1 MFVPIDNVDMGVF
14 KVDEWIN
21 HTRDASEGKL
31 ISPEFAM
38 EILSKTNNFANIKKV
53 LRNIRENCTTK
64 EQLLPYKEFVLSC
77 VDGREMSGEAL
88 ASLQEMAK
96 VCECEEEF
104 DKLNAKPKFYDKKD
118 CDNAK
123 VVRSDEDIK
132 KLVGHKVKA
141 YFDMDSVKFGDS
153 ALEDVIAVSF
163 KKGSKVKISNLL
175 FEPEKMDVSGCAYFY
190 AEACNL
196 SNILELSFGEDTRV
210 HIVLANKLSRN
221 LDFSKCASVILQACG
236 ASTFDEFKLK
246 DGADFT
252 LCSVLDLPSNLNLSN
267 CSKLVIKSCDLS
279 KVEELKFREGADIK
293 LENITEMPESLDIS
307 MCHKVNIYKCD
318 LSRVKELKFG
328 KGSVVEID
336 SGVNSPEVLDISLCE
351 DFCYGS
357 PIFDGVKTLKLKNHS
372 QKKQYEKSLKNF
384 KGEIVYTEENTMMKK
399 IAGIFSMGM

>member
-104 DKLNAKPKFYDKKD
+104 EKANAKPKFYDKKD

-132 KLVGHKVKA
+132 KLFDHEVKA
-141 YFDMDSVKFGDS
+141 YFDMGNVFIESVKLYKVKGLKFREDS
-153 ALEDVIAVSF
+153 EVKLRSLLFVPDIIDVSKCRKVVIESSEVKENTKFREDAEVSLGLIPDLP
-163 KKGSKVKISNLL
+163 KDLDVSNCSKVTLYVCSAKNVEEFKFKEGAEFALSTVDNV
-175 FEPEKMDVSGCAYFY
+175 PEKMD
-190 AEACNL
+190 
-196 SNILELSFGEDTRV
+196 
-210 HIVLANKLSRN
+210 
-221 LDFSKCASVILQACG
+221 
-236 ASTFDEFKLK
+236 
-246 DGADFT
+246 
-252 LCSVLDLPSNLNLSN
+252 LSN
-267 CSKLVIKSCDLS
+267 CSRVEMKNCNLS
-279 KVEELKFREGADIK
+279 KVKELRFGEGADVT
-293 LENITEMPESLDIS
+293 LYEAGRLPENFDVS
-307 MCHKVNIYKCD
+307 MCAKVNLSQCD

-328 KGSVVEID
+328 KGSVVEIGK
-336 SGVNSPEVLDISLCE
+336 GVTSPEILDISLCE
-351 DFCYGS
+351 DFCFGS